1 MQTLSKQ
8 QGLTLISMIVVL
20 AVCGFL
26 LMLVLKIGPI
36 YLDHS
41 KVINALEGIKEST
54 DIATKTPTEIK
65 EMLRK
70 RFDASYVYDATEN
83 EVNIVKDG
91 AYLKIE
97 MDYQV
102 VKPIVGNLSVV
113 VDFDDVIEVGQQ

>member
-54 DIATKTPTEIK
+54 DIATKTPAEIK

-102 VKPIVGNLSVV
+102 VKPIIGNLRVV
-113 VDFDDVIEVGQQ
+113 VDFDDVIEVGR